1 MRNYLID
8 GRSTLCK
15 NFRMQLSF
23 SEMQPDDVAPRT
35 GIRPARPG
43 PSQLSIS
50 ELSEQAG
57 RYLQHAHAESTA
69 RCYARDWAQF
79 E

>member
-1 MRNYLID
+1 
-8 GRSTLCK
+8 
-15 NFRMQLSF
+15 MQLSF
-23 SEMQPDDVAPRT
+23 SEMQPDDGAPRT